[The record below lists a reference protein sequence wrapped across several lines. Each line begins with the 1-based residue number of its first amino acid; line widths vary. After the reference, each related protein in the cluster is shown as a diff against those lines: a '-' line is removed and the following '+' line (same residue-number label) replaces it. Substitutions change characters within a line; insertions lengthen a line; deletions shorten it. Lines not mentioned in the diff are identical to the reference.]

1 MFKPAYPP
9 TVPTP
14 EAVWDGF
21 LATDID
27 YSFTVPSF
35 IEVSGSNWA
44 ITILI
49 LMRLQLAMVAR
60 SRKSLVHAEDERSG
74 RTLLSDFS
82 QVFSFIYLGV

>member
-1 MFKPAYPP
+1 MSGLILAVFKPAYPP

-35 IEVSGSNWA
+35 IEVSGSNWV
-44 ITILI
+44 TIFV
-49 LMRLQLAMVAR
+49 LMHLQLAMVAR
-60 SRKSLVHAEDERSG
+60 SGESG
-74 RTLLSDFS
+74 KDAAYEGTRGF
-82 QVFSFIYLGV
+82 